1 MKETITNRALKQRLK
16 FLADSILN
24 SYAQVFFSKNRL
36 FAVILM
42 LVSFFDVYAGISG
55 LIAVFT
61 ANGIAWFMGINRQ
74 KIIAGAYGFNPLM
87 VGLGF
92 GLYFQPGLPFYII
105 LIFISL
111 LTLFITLGFEGVLG
125 KYGLPY
131 LSIPFLFGIWMILI
145 AAKSY
150 GGLYLSERG
159 VYTLNDL
166 YAFGGMNLVKVYN
179 WFDGLNVAE
188 PLRIYL
194 KSLSAIFFQY
204 HIFAGMLIALG
215 LILYSRIAFTFSL
228 IGFFAAYYF
237 YLVIGANISELS
249 YSYIG
254 FNYILTAIAVGG
266 FFIVPSK
273 RSLLWVL
280 LLTPVVAIIMTSTS
294 YLFSYYQLSIFSL
307 PFNIT
312 ALLFLYSL
320 KFREKN
326 FGKLTPVV
334 YQQFSPELN
343 VYGHK
348 NYMERFG
355 GLPYVFIKFPFWGEW
370 KVTQAFEGSKS
381 THRDNWKYA
390 WDFEIFDEYGM
401 NFKNNGTKPEDYL
414 CYNKPLSAP
423 ADGIVVEL
431 EDGIDDNRIGGVNIN
446 KNWGNSIVIKHAEY
460 LYSQISH
467 IKKGSFKVKKGDVV
481 KQGDLLAYAG
491 NSGRSPVPHIHFQI
505 QSTPQIGSKTIR
517 YPVSSYILK
526 TENGFVFK
534 TASYPKLDDS
544 VSNVSVN
551 ENLKKAFGFVPGETL
566 TFETVKNNIKKEVN
580 WEVKADIYNN
590 TYIRCKQSGATA
602 YFKFIGEVF
611 YFTGYK
617 GKKETLLYY
626 FYLSSFKSVTAF
638 YKNLVISDNIPLN
651 MFPEKSLLLLQDFI
665 IPVYKFLFAKYSM
678 VYSAMKE
685 NIDETTVDL
694 KSTAT
699 FGVFGKNTKKYQFSL
714 IIKNSRIEQIG
725 VKSDNKQILKAVR
738 R

>member
-1 MKETITNRALKQRLK
+1 MNNKALKQRLN
-16 FLADSILN
+16 FLADSIFN

-42 LVSFFDVYAGISG
+42 LVSFFDIYAGISG
-55 LIAVFT
+55 LTAVLT

-74 KIIAGAYGFNPLM
+74 KIISGAYGFNPLM
-87 VGLGF
+87 VGLGY
-92 GLYFQPGLPFYII
+92 GLYFQPGLAFFII

-111 LTLFITLGFEGVLG
+111 LTLFMTLGFEGILG

-131 LSIPFLFGIWMILI
+131 LSVPFLFGIWMILI

-166 YAFGGMNLVKVYN
+166 YAFGGMNLVKIYN
-179 WFDGLNVAE
+179 WFDSLNIGEA
-188 PLRIYL
+188 LRIYF

-215 LILYSRIAFTFSL
+215 LILYSRIAFLFSL

-273 RSLLWVL
+273 RSLLWVI

-294 YLFSYYQLSIFSL
+294 YFFSYFQLSIFSL

-312 ALLFLYSL
+312 VLLFLYSL

-334 YQQFSPELN
+334 LQQFSPELN

-355 GLPYVFIKFPFWGEW
+355 TLPYVALKFPFWGEW
-370 KVTQAFEGSKS
+370 QITQAFEGSKT
-381 THRDNWKYA
+381 THRGNWKYA
-390 WDFEIFDEYGM
+390 WDFEIFDENGL
-401 NFKNNGTKPEDYL
+401 NFKNNGTKPEDYF

-423 ADGIVVEL
+423 ADGVVVEI
-431 EDGIDDNRIGGVNIN
+431 EDGIEDNRIGEMNVN

-467 IKKGSFKVKKGDVV
+467 IKNGSFKVRKGDSV
-481 KQGDLLAYAG
+481 KQGELLAYVG

-505 QSTPQIGSKTIR
+505 QSTPQIGSKTIK
-517 YPVSSYILK
+517 YPISSYILK
-526 TENGFVFK
+526 KNGGFVFE
-534 TASYPKLDDS
+534 TASYPKLNEK
-544 VSNVSVN
+544 VSNSKIN

-566 TFETVKNNIKKEVN
+566 TFEIVQNNLKREVK
-580 WEVKADIYNN
+580 WEVKADFYNN
-590 TYIRCKQSGATA
+590 TYFLCKQSGATA
-602 YFKFIGEVF
+602 YFKSIGEVF

-617 GKKETLLYY
+617 GKKDTLLYY
-626 FYLSSFKSVTAF
+626 FYLSSFKTVTAF
-638 YKNLVISDNIPLN
+638 YKNLKISDNIPLN
-651 MFPEKSLLLLQDFI
+651 MFPRKFLLLLQDFT
-665 IPVYKFLFAKYSM
+665 IPVYGFLFGKYNM
-678 VYSAMKE
+678 TYSQYSE
-685 NIDETTVDL
+685 NMEESTIIL
-694 KSTAT
+694 KSEVV
-699 FGVFGKNTKKYQFSL
+699 FGVFKKVVKKDEFSL
-714 IIKNSRIEQIG
+714 QIKNNRIEQIN
-725 VKSDNKQILKAVR
+725 VNSDNKQILKAIR
-738 R
+738 K